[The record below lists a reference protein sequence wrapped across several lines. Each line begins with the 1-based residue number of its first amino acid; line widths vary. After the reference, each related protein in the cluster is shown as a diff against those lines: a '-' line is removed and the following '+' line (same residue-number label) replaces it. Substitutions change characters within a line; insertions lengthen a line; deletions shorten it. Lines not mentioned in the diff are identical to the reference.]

1 MTEEFTCPC
10 CEAEMTLRSDK
21 NAVFQKDGLSVKY
34 ERIYMACDKCGEE
47 SQTNAQATASTRNA
61 LEAWYNKRETLGAL
75 CLFALMAIVL
85 TSVFIRCS

>member
-1 MTEEFTCPC
+1 M
-10 CEAEMTLRSDK
+10 ALHSDK
-21 NAVFQKDGLSVKY
+21 NAMFKKDGISVRY
-34 ERIYMACDKCGEE
+34 ERLYMACDKCGEE

-85 TSVFIRCS
+85 TSVFVRCS